1 MTVMRRVILAAA
13 LVLTAV
19 CLPGSAHAQMGDPPG
34 VGVTVEITAPAG
46 AGVPALPPSPA
57 EPATSPAEPATS
69 PAPPTLGQSGPWG
82 LQISMVG
89 ALTLIAA
96 GTLLRLAGGRGRR

>member
-1 MTVMRRVILAAA
+1 MRRVLLAAA

-19 CLPGSAHAQMGDPPG
+19 CLPGSTHAQMGDP
-34 VGVTVEITAPAG
+34 
-46 AGVPALPPSPA
+46 
-57 EPATSPAEPATS
+57 PATS

-89 ALTLIAA
+89 ALALIAA

>member
-1 MTVMRRVILAAA
+1 MTVMRRVIFAAA

-57 EPATSPAEPATS
+57 EPATSPA
-69 PAPPTLGQSGPWG
+69 PPTLGQSGPWG

-89 ALTLIAA
+89 ALALIAA